1 MEKFIK
7 YEIKPKDT
15 LASIAEKQGITEEDL
30 INFHNQNCG
39 VTGVMIH
46 DKLPKY
52 LQYLFL
58 DATIPTK
65 KKNVFSLNKE
75 TTGKTYNYRIN
86 FKQKLIANNK
96 SFANMATEIIWSYKI
111 LEISD
116 KKITVSIVT
125 DSYEVKNQP
134 PDTSKLINFSMMF
147 NKPVKKLILELH
159 DSGTIS
165 KVINQQEIFEKWL
178 TIRNNE
184 LLEYQN
190 EESMKG
196 IFIAGDTEFSDTLVS
211 LKGNLLYILFFDDIY
226 GKKNT
231 DNKYKNEQ
239 IRLYSKLFQ
248 GEIISFDNEQRIKKN
263 NKIVTENKYFANPNI
278 EKLQKM
284 YQLDYKNIIGKD
296 FEYDFHINSES
307 NYTDE
312 GILEELSISC
322 IEKANEELFNQ
333 TQYNVQLIK

>member
-147 NKPVKKLILELH
+147 NKLNFSTPR
-159 DSGTIS
+159 SG
-165 KVINQQEIFEKWL
+165 
-178 TIRNNE
+178 
-184 LLEYQN
+184 
-190 EESMKG
+190 
-196 IFIAGDTEFSDTLVS
+196 
-211 LKGNLLYILFFDDIY
+211 
-226 GKKNT
+226 
-231 DNKYKNEQ
+231 
-239 IRLYSKLFQ
+239 
-248 GEIISFDNEQRIKKN
+248 
-263 NKIVTENKYFANPNI
+263 
-278 EKLQKM
+278 
-284 YQLDYKNIIGKD
+284 
-296 FEYDFHINSES
+296 
-307 NYTDE
+307 
-312 GILEELSISC
+312 
-322 IEKANEELFNQ
+322 
-333 TQYNVQLIK
+333 